1 MLTSTANEDIRTSF
15 WPRVREFAVP
25 ASMIETATARRL
37 AGDWAGACAAAGF
50 DVDLNLRAVAR
61 DHGRELASRVRSD
74 LRALAPDLL
83 RWHMP
88 RIAPDGLLRPGVT
101 LTLAQYDTPEGP
113 VHLVARTAPAWAD
126 AGQRISLALWSRS
139 TADAVGHPHPRPNR
153 RFRLDLHRHLWDA
166 GRVGELR
173 GRSGAGEVRGRDWGG
188 EVHDR
193 DGAGE
198 VRERSG
204 TGEMRE
210 PDRCGEVHDPDGA
223 GEMREWSG
231 TGDMREPDRCGEVH
245 DPDGAGEMRER
256 SGPSDMREPDRCGE
270 VHDPD
275 GAGDI
280 RVRTGAGEG
289 YDRTGT
295 GQFRGR
301 TGAAED
307 DDRTGTSQP
316 HERTGAGQGHDRT
329 RTHQTRDRT
338 GAGQGH
344 DQTGTGQGHHRTA
357 TRHTPDQTRTGED
370 HDRTRTH
377 QPPDRTGAGQGHD
390 QTGTGQGHHRTAT
403 RHTPDQTRTGESPDQ
418 TGTDEMRQGSE
429 VGEPSFRSRSRQ
441 PALHE
446 LELMVPPGCAVDRW
460 AAEARILLAA
470 EGRTGGVV
478 LVRLGGRQRLV
489 LELAADDDVM
499 RPVPTPSA
507 GTVSA
512 LPVLPDA
519 ATWVLPDLRLL
530 RAGAIE
536 AERLHPLVA
545 AALAPD
551 RTATGPRRTPDRPGR
566 PRLVECRG
574 ARHRIGLVDGVLAPL
589 DHDPDEIRREE
600 LLVAL
605 TGTPLPCLQAID
617 EAHRR
622 PHCLAGVR
630 ERLVHG
636 DTAGA
641 LAVVEGLLGPEAL
654 LRTGP
659 LRDELEA
666 AALRRITYGLFRAG
680 LTGPGPTWFRPR
692 PSGRDPRNRRT
703 HRVTRP
709 ESSTGELVPS
719 SWPTPS
725 P

>member
-101 LTLAQYDTPEGP
+101 LTLARYDAVEGP

-139 TADAVGHPHPRPNR
+139 TADAAGHPHPRPNR

-166 GRVGELR
+166 GRAGELR
-173 GRSGAGEVRGRDWGG
+173 ERSGAGELRERVWGG
-188 EVHDR
+188 EVRDR

-198 VRERSG
+198 IRDRDG
-204 TGEMRE
+204 TG
-210 PDRCGEVHDPDGA
+210 
-223 GEMREWSG
+223 
-231 TGDMREPDRCGEVH
+231 
-245 DPDGAGEMRER
+245 
-256 SGPSDMREPDRCGE
+256 
-270 VHDPD
+270 
-275 GAGDI
+275 
-280 RVRTGAGEG
+280 TGAVR
-289 YDRTGT
+289 DRTGT
-295 GQFRGR
+295 SQTRHRDRASDTRDR
-301 TGAAED
+301 TGSCDARGQTATSQTHHRTEAVED

-316 HERTGAGQGHDRT
+316 PDRDGAGDTRDRTEASQTQHRTEAAEDHDQSGTRQTRDRHGVCDHPNRTGTAETRNQTATSQTHDRT
-329 RTHQTRDRT
+329 RTGEAPIQTATSRT
-338 GAGQGH
+338 H
-344 DQTGTGQGHHRTA
+344 DQTEVA
-357 TRHTPDQTRTGED
+357 ED
-370 HDRTRTH
+370 HDRT
-377 QPPDRTGAGQGHD
+377 
-390 QTGTGQGHHRTAT
+390 
-403 RHTPDQTRTGESPDQ
+403 
-418 TGTDEMRQGSE
+418 GTDELRQGSAA
-429 VGEPSFRSRSRQ
+429 GEPSIRSSHRQ
-441 PALHE
+441 LASYGME
-446 LELMVPPGCAVDRW
+446 LTVPPACAVDRW

-470 EGRTGGVV
+470 EGRTGGLL

-489 LELAADDDVM
+489 LELGADDDVI

-512 LPVLPDA
+512 LPLLPDA
-519 ATWVLPDLRLL
+519 ATWVLPDLQLL

-551 RTATGPRRTPDRPGR
+551 RAATGPPRTPDLQGR

-692 PSGRDPRNRRT
+692 PTGRDSRNRRT
-703 HRVTRP
+703 HPRHAA
-709 ESSTGELVPS
+709 
-719 SWPTPS
+719 
-725 P
+725 

>member
-37 AGDWAGACAAAGF
+37 AGDWSGACAAAGF

-88 RIAPDGLLRPGVT
+88 RIAPDGLLRPG
-101 LTLAQYDTPEGP
+101 LTLPLARYEAVEGP

-139 TADAVGHPHPRPNR
+139 TADAVRHPHPRPNR

-173 GRSGAGEVRGRDWGG
+173 GRSGAG
-188 EVHDR
+188 
-193 DGAGE
+193 A
-198 VRERSG
+198 
-204 TGEMRE
+204 
-210 PDRCGEVHDPDGA
+210 
-223 GEMREWSG
+223 
-231 TGDMREPDRCGEVH
+231 
-245 DPDGAGEMRER
+245 
-256 SGPSDMREPDRCGE
+256 PSLGSSAR
-270 VHDPD
+270 
-275 GAGDI
+275 
-280 RVRTGAGEG
+280 
-289 YDRTGT
+289 
-295 GQFRGR
+295 
-301 TGAAED
+301 
-307 DDRTGTSQP
+307 
-316 HERTGAGQGHDRT
+316 
-329 RTHQTRDRT
+329 
-338 GAGQGH
+338 
-344 DQTGTGQGHHRTA
+344 
-357 TRHTPDQTRTGED
+357 
-370 HDRTRTH
+370 
-377 QPPDRTGAGQGHD
+377 QPPL
-390 QTGTGQGHHRTAT
+390 TA
-403 RHTPDQTRTGESPDQ
+403 P
-418 TGTDEMRQGSE
+418 
-429 VGEPSFRSRSRQ
+429 
-441 PALHE
+441 E
-446 LELMVPPGCAVDRW
+446 LAVPPDCAVDRW
-460 AAEARILLAA
+460 AAEARILLGA
-470 EGRTGGVV
+470 EGRAGGC
-478 LVRLGGRQRLV
+478 LSVRWGGRHRLV
-489 LELAADDDVM
+489 LELAADDDLI

-507 GTVSA
+507 DAVSA

-536 AERLHPLVA
+536 ADRLHPLVA

-551 RTATGPRRTPDRPGR
+551 RAATGPRRAPDPAVT

-605 TGTPLPCLQAID
+605 TGTPLPCLQLID

-622 PHCLAGVR
+622 PHCLDGVR

-659 LRDELEA
+659 LRDALEA

-680 LTGPGPTWFRPR
+680 LTGPGPALFRPG
-692 PSGRDPRNRRT
+692 PSGRDSRNRRAHPRHAT
-703 HRVTRP
+703 
-709 ESSTGELVPS
+709 
-719 SWPTPS
+719 
-725 P
+725 